1 MMSRRLLLAGS
12 GWLALLGLA
21 VFLGLRWGPQ
31 LWELLRDQARLDNAL
46 SAFGLLGPLVFIGLQ
61 VLQIVI
67 FVIPGE
73 MVQIAGGYI
82 YGPWV
87 GLVYSLIGIALG
99 SSGAFFLGRAL
110 GRPFVEALARR
121 EIVERFDGAIRRS
134 RGLVALFVLFLLP
147 GVPKDILCY
156 IGGLS
161 AIPFLLFF
169 LVSLSGRLPGLILSL
184 VFGSKLASREWP
196 VVIAIAGGTAL
207 FLILTY
213 FLRGRLQR
221 WHEWLLKRLG
231 LGGGPG
237 E

>member
-1 MMSRRLLLAGS
+1 MSRRLLLIGC
-12 GWLALLGLA
+12 GWLALLGLGL
-21 VFLGLRWGPQ
+21 FLGLRWGPQ
-31 LWELLRDQARLDNAL
+31 LWELLRDQDRLRDVL
-46 SAFGLLGPLVFIGLQ
+46 SAFGLLGPLAFIGLQ
-61 VLQIVI
+61 ILQIVI

-73 MVQIAGGYI
+73 VVQIAGGYI

-121 EIVERFDGAIRRS
+121 EIVERFDGAIRGS
-134 RGLVALFVLFLLP
+134 RGLVALFLLFLLP

-161 AIPFLLFF
+161 AIPFLLF
-169 LVSLSGRLPGLILSL
+169 LLISMVGRLLGLILSL
-184 VFGSKLASREWP
+184 LFGSKLAAREWP
-196 VVIAIAGGTAL
+196 VVLGIAGGTAL

-213 FLRGRLQR
+213 LFRARLQR
-221 WHEWLLKRLG
+221 WHDWLLEKLG
-231 LGGGPG
+231 QGEGGS